1 RDFEKE
7 LRAKID
13 PTYFEPTDNLLHFFW
28 HKQGWKHLG
37 ELSDPQIR
45 QAVRRASYDK
55 KAKIINARNKLLP
68 GDLKMKTFIWDTMK
82 EQFTTFQLPP
92 KVLMTVQNYYE
103 KIDDNVKAARSYSEE
118 AGPAFAE
125 ILSDTEKV
133 RNSVIAYI
141 EEDMAKLRAKLKAKN
156 IDIN

>member
-1 RDFEKE
+1 
-7 LRAKID
+7 
-13 PTYFEPTDNLLHFFW
+13 
-28 HKQGWKHLG
+28 
-37 ELSDPQIR
+37 
-45 QAVRRASYDK
+45 
-55 KAKIINARNKLLP
+55 
-68 GDLKMKTFIWDTMK
+68 MKTFIWDTMK

-103 KIDDNVKAARSYSEE
+103 NIDDNVKAARSYSEE

-125 ILSDTEKV
+125 ILSDTEEV

-141 EEDMAKLRAKLKAKN
+141 EEDMAKLRAKLEAKN

>member
-1 RDFEKE
+1 
-7 LRAKID
+7 
-13 PTYFEPTDNLLHFFW
+13 
-28 HKQGWKHLG
+28 
-37 ELSDPQIR
+37 
-45 QAVRRASYDK
+45 
-55 KAKIINARNKLLP
+55 
-68 GDLKMKTFIWDTMK
+68 MKTFVWDTMK
-82 EQFTTFQLPP
+82 EQFTAFQLPP
-92 KVLMTVQNYYE
+92 KVLMKVQDYYD
-103 KIDDNVKAARSYSEE
+103 KMDNNVKATRSYSEE